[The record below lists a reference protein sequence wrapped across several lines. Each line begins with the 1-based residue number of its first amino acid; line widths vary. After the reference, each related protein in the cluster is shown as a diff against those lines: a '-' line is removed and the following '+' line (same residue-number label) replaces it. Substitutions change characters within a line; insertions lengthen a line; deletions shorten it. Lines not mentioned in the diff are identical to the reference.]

1 MNRENII
8 RMAREAG
15 IGWGEKLGGMPDFLE
30 RFAALVAS
38 AEREACAKL
47 LEEAAQAAKDADPQG
62 FVWIAIKTSA
72 EGIRERGKHDTR

>member
-1 MNRENII
+1 
-8 RMAREAG
+8 MAQEAG
-15 IGWGEKLGGMPDFLE
+15 FGGGGFVMPTHAGHITHELE

-47 LEEAAQAAKDADPQG
+47 LEEAAQAAKDVDPQG

-72 EGIRERGKHDTR
+72 EGIRARGQA